1 MELIFANS
9 TRSNT
14 PVSLEAIS
22 SAASSMLGK
31 QADEFV
37 THFVSSRNELDIA
50 RLLGTLELDSVGQS
64 YAGELYIK
72 IKGPSPLRE
81 SWARF

>member
-1 MELIFANS
+1 MELIFADGR
-9 TRSNT
+9 RSNT
-14 PVSLEAIS
+14 PVSLETIS
-22 SAASSMLGK
+22 SATSSVLGG
-31 QADEFV
+31 QADEFLK
-37 THFVSSRNELDIA
+37 HFVRSRNELDIA
-50 RLLGTLELDSVGQS
+50 GLLGTLELDSVGQS